1 MQIDHEQLDRRIL
14 KINLAGRM
22 DLAGSE
28 EIHEKFAA
36 LTAAPRNAVIVDL
49 SQVDFVSSVGIRTLL
64 LNAKALKS
72 RGGRMV
78 LLNPDAKVTQVLA
91 VAGLD
96 RIIGVFRDL
105 ETACAA
111 LARDPPADDA

>member
-1 MQIDHEQLDRRIL
+1 MHIDHEQVDTRIL

-22 DLAGSE
+22 DFAGSE

-36 LTAAPRNAVIVDL
+36 LTAPPRKAVIVDL
-49 SQVDFVSSVGIRTLL
+49 AKVDFVTSVGIRTLL

-78 LLNPDAKVTQVLA
+78 LLNPDASVTKVLA

-111 LARDPPADDA
+111 LACEPSGDAQ